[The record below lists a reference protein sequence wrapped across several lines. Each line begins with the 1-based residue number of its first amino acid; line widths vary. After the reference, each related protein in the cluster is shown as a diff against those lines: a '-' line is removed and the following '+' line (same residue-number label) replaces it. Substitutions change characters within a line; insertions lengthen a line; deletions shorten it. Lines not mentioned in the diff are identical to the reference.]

1 MIFLKHL
8 PAEEKAS
15 WQTTSHFVKKTSRY
29 DNQETH
35 CVDCL
40 AYSIKQHC
48 DVVVESC
55 LYGGGGE
62 ALTHTDIELSGC
74 GLGEACKVRD
84 KTKIIQYQEPS
95 ALTSTEDKT
104 VRRPA
109 TETVSTHVKDRYLC
123 GQLRNTVIQMQFASA
138 RLILFNME
146 H

>member
-74 GLGEACKVRD
+74 GLGEACKTSDRDSQHSRQGQILVR
-84 KTKIIQYQEPS
+84 
-95 ALTSTEDKT
+95 ATSKYSN
-104 VRRPA
+104 PNA
-109 TETVSTHVKDRYLC
+109 ICKCKASLLCLST
-123 GQLRNTVIQMQFASA
+123 
-138 RLILFNME
+138 LFCKNE
-146 H
+146 NLY

>member
-55 LYGGGGE
+55 LYGGGGK

-84 KTKIIQYQEPS
+84 KTKIIQYQALKTKLFEDWRPRQS
-95 ALTSTEDKT
+95 ALTSRTDTCAGNFE
-104 VRRPA
+104 
-109 TETVSTHVKDRYLC
+109 
-123 GQLRNTVIQMQFASA
+123 IQ
-138 RLILFNME
+138 
-146 H
+146 